1 MYFKEFSTAIDTMSS
16 RNIQLQNSIVNALI
30 IETPDLSSH
39 MRLQNTVC
47 FLLDC
52 INNVLNE
59 DKMLLT
65 DNHFDSCINHIKSV
79 CKNNTFLISK
89 DISKIAEE
97 LIVEVQQFMNLIGTF
112 QKSGVED
119 IHLEVLL
126 TTKATQ
132 IQWLS
137 VCLLEDL
144 KTPFL
149 KHNQKKAYA

>member
-1 MYFKEFSTAIDTMSS
+1 MTS
-16 RNIQLQNSIVNALI
+16 RNIQVQNRIVNALI

-39 MRLQNTVC
+39 IRLQNTIC

-52 INNVLNE
+52 INNALNE
-59 DKMLLT
+59 NKLLLI
-65 DNHFDSCINHIKSV
+65 DNHFNSCINHIKSV

-97 LIVEVQQFMNLIGTF
+97 LIVEVQQFMNLISTF
-112 QKSGVED
+112 QKSRVED

-126 TTKATQ
+126 TAKATQ

-144 KTPFL
+144 KTLFL
-149 KHNQKKAYA
+149 KHNQIKAYT